1 MNCRETWG
9 VVGGMGPL
17 ASAEFLK
24 TIYEV
29 CLGPQEQ
36 DAPVVILLSDPS
48 FPDRTEALLDGRE
61 DILLELL
68 RTSLDKLLML
78 GATRII
84 ICCTT
89 LHHLLARLETGLQ
102 VKIVSLVDIIMGQLL
117 LDDGRKLLL
126 CTEGTR
132 RLQLFE
138 THPLWE
144 RVAQQIVLPRDSDQ
158 RRIHQMIYELKSNRR
173 MPAHTTLLEAF
184 TAQYGVDG
192 FVAGC
197 TEMHLIAKDEAS
209 RFSWLDPLVALA
221 CEMAGGPAAIPQ
233 YLITHS

>member
-1 MNCRETWG
+1 
-9 VVGGMGPL
+9 MGPL

-29 CLGPQEQ
+29 CLGPHEQ

-61 DILLELL
+61 DILLEML

-89 LHHLLARLETGLQ
+89 LHHLLSRLESGLQ
-102 VKIVSLVDIIMGQLL
+102 IRIVSLVDIIMGQLL
-117 LDDGRKLLL
+117 LDDRRKLLL
-126 CTEGTR
+126 CTDGTR
-132 RLQLFE
+132 RLRLFE

-144 RVAQQIVLPRDSDQ
+144 RVGQHVVLPRDPDQ
-158 RRIHQMIYELKSNRR
+158 RRIHRMIYELKGNRR
-173 MPAHTTLLEAF
+173 MPAHTTLLEDF
-184 TAQYGVDG
+184 TARYGVDG

-197 TEMHLIAKDEAS
+197 TEMHLIAKDKAS
-209 RFSWLDPLVALA
+209 RFSWLDPLTALA
-221 CEMAGGPAAIPQ
+221 CEMAGGTAAVPQ
-233 YLITHS
+233 CDLITHS